1 LGSIQEKKRSILIP
15 MKTSLLTI
23 VALCAVEL
31 TAFAQGRVAFN
42 NSSTFSPSDAITIG
56 AVNQG
61 TSGGLAGQGIGGNQY
76 SVQLVWVAG
85 TGLSQAAFDAGVQTS
100 SQPITGVGGGG
111 SPTAAFLANTG
122 SMASGAGFFDAGI
135 IPNPIGTSMPG
146 GGYTMQVLAWY
157 SVGLTSYNQALAAGK
172 NLGKSALFNMTATVI
187 APVNPTV
194 FPAFVVGVPEPSSL
208 ALAGLGAVAML
219 LLRRKK

>member
-1 LGSIQEKKRSILIP
+1 MP

-42 NSSTFSPSDAITIG
+42 NSSTFSPSDAITI
-56 AVNQG
+56 
-61 TSGGLAGQGIGGNQY
+61 AGSPGIGIGGNQY

-85 TGLSQAAFDAGVQTS
+85 TGLSQAAFDAAVQTS
-100 SQPITGVGGGG
+100 SVAVTGVGGGG

-122 SMASGAGFFDAGI
+122 SLASGAGFFDAGI

-146 GGYTMQVLAWY
+146 GGYTMQVWAWY
-157 SVGLTSYNQALAAGK
+157 NVGFATYFAASSAGK
-172 NLGKSALFNMTATVI
+172 NVGKSALFNMTATVI
-187 APVNPTV
+187 APINPTV

-219 LLRRKK
+219 LFRRKK